1 MESTSLCN
9 YLFYIELNITILK
22 REGERKPTLGFDDVF
37 VRRHHREGYDK
48 KLVES
53 IADSIIQ

>member
-1 MESTSLCN
+1 
-9 YLFYIELNITILK
+9 LNLTILK

-48 KLVES
+48 KRVES
-53 IADSIIQ
+53 IAASIIQ